1 MFEVGFEIGPGREAG
16 LHSFM
21 QEQTSFVASREFL
34 KGACLAGRIPWDFT
48 ACYLDASN
56 NVLHLIKPNSRHR
69 PLCVCLFVELGL
81 GNFGEQS
88 QDH

>member
-1 MFEVGFEIGPGREAG
+1 MKLVQAVKQAFINTRAIF
-16 LHSFM
+16 LL
-21 QEQTSFVASREFL
+21 ASREFL

-48 ACYLDASN
+48 ACYLAASN

-69 PLCVCLFVELGL
+69 LLCVCLFVELGL